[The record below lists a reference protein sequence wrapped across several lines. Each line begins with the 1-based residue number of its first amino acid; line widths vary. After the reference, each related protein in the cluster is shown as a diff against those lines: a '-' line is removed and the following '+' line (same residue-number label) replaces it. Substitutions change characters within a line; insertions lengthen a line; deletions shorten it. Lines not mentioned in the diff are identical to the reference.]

1 MNPLRVSRITS
12 VRAVL
17 HNSAMRFNSMHSML
31 KPAFN
36 RLLMHIGFVAAY
48 VALDAASFIHPLHG
62 LNITP
67 WNPAPALGLVFLFR
81 YGHAGRWV
89 LVGTVV
95 LSEWIVRGIPQ
106 AWWASLFSALV
117 LAIGYVALG
126 EFLRKHLPPSFLLD
140 DRASLL
146 KWLLPIAG
154 GTFTISLIYLSALRL
169 CGLLP
174 AADWLTA
181 VIQFWVGDGV
191 GIAVAMPLFWWL
203 SSERGRVL
211 LKSAV
216 RQWETLGYVV
226 LSFVLLWVVFHVG
239 GQSGFKLF
247 YLLFFP
253 IVWASARQGM
263 AGAIVSASLL
273 QLEVIATVQLF
284 GYDLVKLAEL
294 QMLSLAMALIGFYI
308 GAVVDEQRRTSEELK
323 QTLRLAA
330 AGEMAGALAH
340 ELNQP
345 LTALDAYAT
354 ACRMLMEKKEAG
366 ERLNWAISGM
376 LKESERAGHVVRR
389 LRDFFRT
396 GATTL
401 ENLSLAELIEQASVD
416 YLEKAGK
423 QGIEFHRLPVPRVVL
438 WADRLQLEVVLRNLL
453 ANAFEAAQAG
463 KRRPMTVS
471 LSAASLPGGRVQIS
485 VEDSGD
491 GLSSSNAAQLFEPFQ
506 STKSSGLGLG
516 LVISKAIVETH
527 GGTLWGEMADHGV
540 FRIILPAHEPAHD

>member
-1 MNPLRVSRITS
+1 MPFSS
-12 VRAVL
+12 
-17 HNSAMRFNSMHSML
+17 
-31 KPAFN
+31 KPKLAFG
-36 RLLMHIGFVAAY
+36 LFLTHIGFVAAY
-48 VALDAASFIHPLHG
+48 IALDAASFIHALHG

-67 WNPAPALGLVFLFR
+67 WNPAPALGLVFLLR
-81 YGHAGRWV
+81 RGKVGRWV
-89 LVGTVV
+89 LIGAVV
-95 LSEWIVRGIPQ
+95 LSELIVRGIPQ
-106 AWWASLFSALV
+106 AWWASLLSALV
-117 LAIGYVALG
+117 LAVGYVSLG
-126 EFLRKHLPPSFLLD
+126 EFLRKRLLPSCLLD
-140 DRASLL
+140 DRVSLL
-146 KWLLPIAG
+146 KWLLPIAA
-154 GTFTISLIYLSALRL
+154 GTFSISLIYLSTLRL
-169 CGLLP
+169 LGLLP

-203 SSERGRVL
+203 SSERGVAL
-211 LKSAV
+211 LKSATS
-216 RQWETLGYVV
+216 QWETLGYVA
-226 LSFVLLWVVFHVG
+226 LSFVVLWVAFHVG
-239 GQSGFKLF
+239 GQNGFKLF

-273 QLEVIATVQLF
+273 QLEVVAAVQVF
-284 GYDLVKLAEL
+284 DYDLVPLAEL

-354 ACRMLMEKKEAG
+354 ACRMLMDKGEAG
-366 ERLNWAISGM
+366 ERLNQAISGM
-376 LKESERAGHVVRR
+376 LKESERAANVVRR

-401 ENLSLAELIEQASVD
+401 VDVPLHALIEQASAY
-416 YLEKAGK
+416 YLEKAQK
-423 QGIEFHRLPVPRVVL
+423 QGIDFRISAVPAVVL
-438 WADRLQLEVVLRNLL
+438 LADRLQLEVVLRNLL
-453 ANAFEAAQAG
+453 ANAFEAAQTG
-463 KRRPMTVS
+463 EKRPMAVT
-471 LSAASLPGGRVQIS
+471 LSVCSIPGGRVQIG

-491 GLSSSNAAQLFEPFQ
+491 GLSSRDAAQLFEPFQ

-516 LVISKAIVETH
+516 LVISKSIVETH
-527 GGTLWGEMADHGV
+527 GGTLWGEIADHGI
-540 FRIILPAHEPAHD
+540 FKFILPIHEASA

>member
-1 MNPLRVSRITS
+1 MANISFR
-12 VRAVL
+12 
-17 HNSAMRFNSMHSML
+17 
-31 KPAFN
+31 
-36 RLLMHIGFVAAY
+36 RLLTHIGFIAAY
-48 VALDAASFIHPLHG
+48 VALDAASFIHALHG

-67 WNPAPALGLVFLFR
+67 WNPAPALGLVFLLR
-81 YGHAGRWV
+81 HGTAGRWV
-89 LVGTVV
+89 LIGTVV
-95 LSEWIVRGIPQ
+95 LSELIVRGVPQ
-106 AWWASLFSALV
+106 AWWASLLSASV
-117 LAIGYVALG
+117 LAIGYVSLG
-126 EFLRKHLPPSFLLD
+126 EFLRKRLLPSFLLD

-154 GTFTISLIYLSALRL
+154 GTLSISLIYSSALRL
-169 CGLLP
+169 LGLLP
-174 AADWLTA
+174 AADWLVA

-203 SSERGRVL
+203 SSERGLTL
-211 LKSAV
+211 LKSAIS
-216 RQWETLGYVV
+216 QWETLGYVV
-226 LSFVLLWVVFHVG
+226 LSFVALWVVFHAG

-273 QLEVIATVQLF
+273 QLEVISTVLF
-284 GYDLVKLAEL
+284 FNYDLVPLAEL

-308 GAVVDEQRRTSEELK
+308 GAVVDEQRRTSEELR
-323 QTLRLAA
+323 QSLRLAA

-354 ACRMLMEKKEAG
+354 ACRMLMDNKETG
-366 ERLNWAISGM
+366 ERLNLAITGM
-376 LKESERAGHVVRR
+376 LKESERAGNVVRR

-401 ENLSLAELIEQASVD
+401 EEVPVVALIEQAAAH
-416 YLEKAGK
+416 YIEKARK
-423 QGIEFHRLPVPRVVL
+423 EGIEFQISEAPTELLFV
-438 WADRLQLEVVLRNLL
+438 DKLQLEVVLRNLL
-453 ANAFEAAQAG
+453 ANAFDAAQAG
-463 KRRPMTVS
+463 EKRPMTVT
-471 LSAASLPGGRVQIS
+471 LSVSPIAGGRVQIC
-485 VEDSGD
+485 VEDSGH
-491 GLSSSNAAQLFEPFQ
+491 GLSPSDAAQLFEPFQ

-527 GGTLWGEMADHGV
+527 GGKLWGEVADHGI
-540 FRIILPAHEPAHD
+540 FKITLPIHEARA